1 MDYQVILSPRAIQD
15 LQEIVRYISFE
26 NPVAA
31 EKLGLQLIE
40 KTRNLSAFPEMGR
53 VIPELQNPLLREL
66 VFKPYRIAYRVNH
79 ERHLIEVARYWHAA
93 RGTPFP

>member
-15 LQEIVRYISFE
+15 LQEIVRYISFD

-66 VFKPYRIAYRVNH
+66 IFKPYRIAYRVNH